1 MDERH
6 PWETSWADPWLDCF
20 FEVPISVVENSSRHS
35 ASSSSSSSLPLSH
48 SPFLASTLSRVR
60 FLRSHRSFCP
70 SVPPLNLRL
79 ANFAFIFSSCLWLQ
93 VAVYRLWRPC
103 NELLPFPI
111 VLLTYFATISNK
123 SVIVSSHR
131 CVPEHLFGTFILF
144 VPCLWTLI
152 ARLWSG
158 FDRFFLRF
166 FPQEL
171 KALAAVL
178 SRRSCCLRIGAMASP
193 SLLFLFSVL
202 LKCVH
207 GAAAWADNG
216 GWSRAHATFY
226 GGSDALGTMGKPT
239 LPSLAFI
246 LSFAL
251 NMMPCSYLTWIA
263 FFFLRRLLLLAW
275 ALVNFFLFKKRL
287 EARCLTRG

>member
-1 MDERH
+1 MVGLFLWSSYFRRRELF
-6 PWETSWADPWLDCF
+6 PPLC
-20 FEVPISVVENSSRHS
+20 VVVV
-35 ASSSSSSSLPLSH
+35 SSSLSLSLSSSH
-48 SPFLASTLSRVR
+48 SLARSILAFSTLFLSFSTLS
-60 FLRSHRSFCP
+60 
-70 SVPPLNLRL
+70 LRL

-166 FPQEL
+166 FFPRVEGFGSSSL
-171 KALAAVL
+171 SSFVL
-178 SRRSCCLRIGAMASP
+178 SANFAAMASP
-193 SLLFLFSVL
+193 SLLFLFSVF

-251 NMMPCSYLTWIA
+251 NMMPCSCLTWIA

-275 ALVNFFLFKKRL
+275 AVVNFFLFKKRF